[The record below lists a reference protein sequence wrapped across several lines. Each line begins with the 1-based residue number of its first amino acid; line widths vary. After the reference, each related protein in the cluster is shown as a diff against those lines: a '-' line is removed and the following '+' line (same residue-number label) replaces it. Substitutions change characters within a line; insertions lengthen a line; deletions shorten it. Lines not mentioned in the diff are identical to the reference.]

1 LIAVAAALCSPA
13 WGQGTRV
20 NIPRPT
26 LTPSTAPSLPA
37 ASTAPSLAQAPS
49 GAALGTPVFDP
60 YAIAPATTPP
70 AYTAPT
76 FTAPTFT
83 APTFTPPPAYTPPA
97 YTAPQYNLPPATS
110 PYGAAPAFGQPV
122 YGQPPLYAPPV
133 QPGYGQPLP
142 TTPGGNWSDEIGRTD
157 PYQYGEPLRLFQ
169 NIRLRHTWISRLGD
183 DDGLGIND
191 SEIATT
197 AAFPRFLWTT
207 QPLYVSPGFI
217 LSLWDGPTSPPADLP
232 PRAYS
237 AYVDFDYTTNPQYR
251 LGGDVHVRLG
261 VYSDFDAFD
270 THSFRVSG
278 RGLGTFRATPEVQ
291 LKFGVEYINR
301 NDLKLL
307 PAGGVLWTPN
317 PQVRFDIY
325 FPKPKLA
332 IYVTT
337 LGNTE
342 LWAYLAGEYGGGAWT
357 IDRATGGNDR
367 IDINDIRAIVGTEW
381 MTGRSWKGFFEAG
394 YVFNRDVVYVAD
406 PGDSFSPPDSFM
418 LRGGLA
424 Y

>member
-1 LIAVAAALCSPA
+1 V
-13 WGQGTRV
+13 
-20 NIPRPT
+20 
-26 LTPSTAPSLPA
+26 
-37 ASTAPSLAQAPS
+37 PSLAQAPS
-49 GAALGTPVFDP
+49 GSALGAPVFDP
-60 YAIAPATTPP
+60 YAVAPPP
-70 AYTAPT
+70 SSV
-76 FTAPTFT
+76 
-83 APTFTPPPAYTPPA
+83 PAYTPPA
-97 YTAPQYNLPPATS
+97 YTPPAFPAPQYNMPPATS
-110 PYGAAPAFGQPV
+110 PYGVAPPFG
-122 YGQPPLYAPPV
+122 GQPPLYPPA

-142 TTPGGNWSDEIGRTD
+142 TFPGGNWSEDIGRTD
-157 PYQYGEPLRLFQ
+157 PYEYGQPLRLFQ
-169 NIRLRHTWISRLGD
+169 NIRLRHTWISRMGD
-183 DDGLGIND
+183 EDGLGIND

-217 LSLWDGPTSPPADLP
+217 LSLWDGPESPPADLP
-232 PRAYS
+232 PQAYS
-237 AYVDFDYTTNPQYR
+237 AYLDFDYTTNPAYR
-251 LGGDVHVRLG
+251 LGGDLHVRLG
-261 VYSDFDAFD
+261 IYSDFNALD
-270 THSFRVSG
+270 TNSFRVSG

-317 PQVRFDIY
+317 PQVRFDVY

-342 LWAYLAGEYGGGAWT
+342 LWAYLAGEYGGGYWT
-357 IDRATGGNDR
+357 IDRAEGGNDR
-367 IDINDIRAIVGTEW
+367 VDINDLRAIVGTEF
-381 MTGRSWKGFFEAG
+381 MTGRSLKGFFEAG

-406 PGDSFSPPDSFM
+406 PSDSFSPPSSFM